1 MNPMKPLRSLLALL
15 ATALL
20 LAAPAAH
27 CAPPIERWT
36 TSGGARVQFVPS
48 TALPIV
54 DVQIDFAAGS
64 ANEPAAK
71 AGLASLT
78 RALLEA
84 GAGDLDEQAIAD
96 RSADIGAQIG
106 GGTDDDR
113 ASLSVRSLS
122 SAAELDAA
130 MELAATLL
138 AQPTF
143 PAAVLERE
151 RRRAIAG
158 LREALTRPA
167 TLAARSF
174 SAAIHASHPY
184 GVLSTEASLAA
195 IARDDVLAFH
205 RTHYRAAL
213 ASITVVGDVDR
224 AGAERIAQR
233 LVAGLA
239 QDGTVTALPQPLQP
253 AAATLRIAHPS
264 AQAHILIGLPGMAR
278 DDPDYFPLLV
288 GNHVLGG
295 GGFVSRLTH
304 EVREKR
310 GYAYSVSS
318 HFAPQQ
324 VAGPFQ
330 IGLQTRGSQVEDALQ
345 VVNAT
350 LAEFIAH
357 GPDAAELKAARDN
370 LVNGFGLRLD
380 SNRKVLDYVAM
391 MGFYRLAPDWLDS
404 WPRQVAAVSL
414 EQVRDAFARRIRP
427 EHLVTV
433 IVGGDGDRPA
443 PQAVQ

>member
-1 MNPMKPLRSLLALL
+1 MNPMTSFRSLLALF
-15 ATALL
+15 ATLL

-27 CAPPIERWT
+27 SAPPIERWT
-36 TSGGARVQFVPS
+36 TAGGARVQFVAS
-48 TALPIV
+48 AALPIV
-54 DVQIDFAAGS
+54 DVQIDFPAGS
-64 ANEPAAK
+64 AHDPADK

-84 GAGDLDEQAIAD
+84 GAGGLDEQAIAD
-96 RSADIGAQIG
+96 RSADIGAQIA

-113 ASLSVRSLS
+113 ASLGVRSLS

-130 MELAATLL
+130 VELAATLL
-138 AQPTF
+138 AQPSF

-151 RRRAIAG
+151 RGRAIAG

-174 SAAIHASHPY
+174 SAAIHAGHPY
-184 GVLSTEASLAA
+184 GVQVTEASLGA
-195 IARDDVLAFH
+195 IGRDDVLAFH

-213 ASITVVGDVDR
+213 ASITIVGDLDR

-233 LVAGLA
+233 LVAGLP
-239 QDGTVTALPQPLQP
+239 QDGSVDALPQPQPP
-253 AAATLRIAHPS
+253 AAATLRIPHPS

-324 VAGPFQ
+324 VAGAFQ
-330 IGLQTRGSQVEDALQ
+330 IGLQTRGSQIEDALQ
-345 VVNAT
+345 VANST
-350 LAEFIAH
+350 LTEFIAH

-391 MGFYRLAPDWLDS
+391 MGFYHLAPDWLDS
-404 WPRQVAAVSL
+404 WPRRVAAVSL
-414 EQVRDAFARRIRP
+414 EQVREAFARRIRP

-443 PQAVQ
+443 AQVAP